1 MTKRRY
7 QFGLPGV
14 AYLTLAILAGLGAM
28 VTDNNL
34 LVWVFGIMLAMLI
47 VSGLFSGVML
57 MSLRIRRIDPRNG
70 AVGEPMVVRYAVSN
84 ASRFLPALNLR
95 IEEGSPAIRKR
106 SEAAIEDRVRKA
118 WTRFMQAASA
128 WVMHVGPRETVHGE
142 AVFWPTRRGEAHFDR
157 LTVSTSFPF
166 GIIRK
171 SITTSQPQ
179 HTLIFPRL
187 YQLKPGVLNSVSP
200 AGPMGTRISN
210 RAGAGVDFFGLRE
223 FRPGDSLKHIA
234 WKRAVGLDTLISI
247 ERAQPSPPKMLVT
260 LNLTQSHE
268 QLATQVASGID
279 LGELEEQAI
288 SLAASFV
295 HAASHAGLEVGLCVL
310 GFDLPVLPI
319 RRSHWHIAKIKNVLA
334 SIDLKD
340 ERINSPVPRIAE
352 LERAGKIVIHP
363 GRIDTSVG
371 GRNAWHFSA
380 RQRHEIAP
388 DPIGWVED
396 GEEARRQ
403 EAQRGP
409 SEGTKARSDV
419 AVAARRVPA

>member
-7 QFGLPGV
+7 HLGWAGA
-14 AYLTLAILAGLGAM
+14 AYLTLAVLAGLGAT

-57 MSLRIRRIDPRNG
+57 MALRIRRIDPRHG
-70 AVGEPMVVRYAVSN
+70 AVGEPMVVRYAVTN
-84 ASRFLPALNLR
+84 GSRFLPALNLR
-95 IEEGSPAIRKR
+95 IEESPYKKKKGDEHNESARR
-106 SEAAIEDRVRKA
+106 T
-118 WTRFMQAASA
+118 WTRFMSPASA

-142 AVFWPTRRGEAHFDR
+142 AVFWPARRGEAQFDL

-171 SITTSQPQ
+171 SITIAQPQ

-187 YQLKPGVLNSVSP
+187 YALKPGVLSSVTP
-200 AGPMGTRISN
+200 AGPMGTRMSN

-234 WKRAVGLDTLISI
+234 WKRAAGLDTLVSI
-247 ERAQPSPPKMLVT
+247 ERAQPSPPKVLLT
-260 LNLTQSHE
+260 LNLTQSRS
-268 QLATQVASGID
+268 QLALQVAPDTD
-279 LGELEEQAI
+279 LERLEEEAI

-295 HAASHAGLEVGLCVL
+295 HAASHHGYEVGLCVL

-319 RRSHWHIAKIKNVLA
+319 RRSHWHLAKIKNILA
-334 SIDLKD
+334 SIDLTED
-340 ERINSPVPRIAE
+340 RTVAPLPRIAE
-352 LERAGKIVIHP
+352 LERAGKIIIHP

-371 GRNAWHFSA
+371 GKDAWHFSA
-380 RQRHEIAP
+380 RQLHEIAP
-388 DPIGWVED
+388 ESIGWKP
-396 GEEARRQ
+396 EEQTETKLVSNTDVPKRAR
-403 EAQRGP
+403 
-409 SEGTKARSDV
+409 EG
-419 AVAARRVPA
+419 AAA